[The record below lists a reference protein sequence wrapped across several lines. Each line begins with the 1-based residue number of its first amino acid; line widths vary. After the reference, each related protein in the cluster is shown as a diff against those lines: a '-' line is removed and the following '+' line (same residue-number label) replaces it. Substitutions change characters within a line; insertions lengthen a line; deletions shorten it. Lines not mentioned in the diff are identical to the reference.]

1 MTMAAWVVMASPV
14 GPLRICADAFSLRRI
29 VLPAENAPPDAAILA
44 ADPPPLLCQ
53 AKAQLAEYF
62 AGRRQAFALPLS
74 PQGTAFQQAVWAQI
88 ALIPYG
94 ETRSYGEIA
103 ARLGSPAKARAVGGA
118 AGCNPLP
125 IVIPCHRVIGS
136 SGSLTGFS
144 GGLEVKRLLLRLES
158 GQAG

>member
-1 MTMAAWVVMASPV
+1 MADWAVMASPV

-29 VLPAENAPPDAAILA
+29 VLPAEKNASPDAAVSA

-62 AGRRQAFALPLS
+62 AGRRRVFALPLS

-103 ARLGSPAKARAVGGA
+103 ARLGSPAKARTVGGA
-118 AGCNPLP
+118 AGRNPLP

-144 GGLEVKRLLLRLES
+144 GGLTVKRLLLRLES
-158 GQAG
+158 GLAG